1 MGSVWVRWVL
11 PFAVAVALMIGLITF
26 VNAHNT
32 DSLAVQNPAQAA
44 RVEREGAIVT
54 AQDQAP
60 HVLHITVHGSAEA
73 TMVRAMRAEMAHLID
88 NGTASGPLQRITCQ
102 AAGRRGAVSGFRCTA
117 VAVGTGYRFL
127 GVVDPP
133 RHQLIFCKHD
143 EPPVPG
149 EDIPVSRRCQ
159 A

>member
-11 PFAVAVALMIGLITF
+11 PFGVAVALMAGLIAF
-26 VNAHNT
+26 VDAHNN
-32 DSLAVQNPAQAA
+32 DNLAVQSPAQAA

-54 AQDQAP
+54 AQDQVP
-60 HVLHITVHGSAEA
+60 HVLHVAVHGSAKA
-73 TMVRAMRAEMAHLID
+73 AMVRAVHTEMMRLID
-88 NGTASGPLQRITCQ
+88 NGTASGPLQRTTCQ
-102 AAGRRGAVSGFRCTA
+102 AAGHHGGVVGFHCTA
-117 VAVGTGYRFL
+117 VAVGTGYRFE
-127 GVVDPP
+127 GVVDAA
-133 RHQLIFCKHD
+133 HDQLIFCKHD

>member
-1 MGSVWVRWVL
+1 MRSVWLRWVL
-11 PFAVAVALMIGLITF
+11 PFAVAIGLMVGLIAF

-60 HVLHITVHGSAEA
+60 HVLTISGRGSAHA
-73 TMVRAMRAEMAHLID
+73 AMVRAVRTEMLHLID
-88 NGTASGPLQRITCQ
+88 NGTASGPLQRVSCTP
-102 AAGRRGAVSGFRCTA
+102 AGDRGGVVGFACTA

-127 GVVDPP
+127 GTVDSS
-133 RHQLIFCKHD
+133 RHQLVYCKHD

-149 EDIPVSRRCQ
+149 EDIPVSPRCR

>member
-1 MGSVWVRWVL
+1 MRSWWVRWVL
-11 PFAVAVALMIGLITF
+11 PFAVAIALMIGLIAF

-32 DSLAVQNPAQAA
+32 DSLAVQSPAQAA

-60 HVLHITVHGSAEA
+60 HVLSITGHGSAQA
-73 TMVRAMRAEMAHLID
+73 AMVHAVHTEMLVLID
-88 NGTASGPLQRITCQ
+88 NGTASGPLQRITCRP
-102 AAGRRGAVSGFRCTA
+102 AGRRGTLIGFHCTA
-117 VAVGTGYRFL
+117 LAVGTGYRFV
-127 GVVDPP
+127 GVVDPA
-133 RHQLIFCKHD
+133 RHQLIYCKHD

-149 EDIPVSRRCQ
+149 EDIPVSRRCE